1 MGVPKEQSGAAQA
14 ADLPAQGAAA
24 GAADAPAGA
33 PPEPL
38 PRGRHNLSR
47 EDVLGSQRRRLI
59 RAMLD
64 QVAEKGY
71 PATTVGDVVSA
82 ARCSRNAFYEL
93 FEDKEACYIAASDQT
108 GADLLAALASA
119 AAAEDSWR
127 GALRSGTRS
136 YLKWWVD
143 NPGYA
148 AAYLV
153 HLPSAGQRALEQRDR
168 VYADF
173 AGLFEA
179 LAARARAEQPLL
191 PPLPPLAPSLL
202 VMAITEL
209 IAQEVR
215 MGRLDSLLEL
225 EDVLV
230 RFIVKALT

>member
-1 MGVPKEQSGAAQA
+1 MGVSNDQARPAA
-14 ADLPAQGAAA
+14 PASTAA
-24 GAADAPAGA
+24 GEPAGAGGGPAA

-47 EDVLGSQRRRLI
+47 EHVLGSQRRRLI
-59 RAMLD
+59 MAMLD

-93 FEDKEACYIAASDQT
+93 FEDKEACYIAAADEA
-108 GADLLAALASA
+108 GADMLAALNA
-119 AAAEDSWR
+119 AAQAEETWLA
-127 GALRSGTRS
+127 ALRSGTRS
-136 YLKWWVD
+136 YLRWWVEH
-143 NPGYA
+143 PRYA
-148 AAYLV
+148 AAYLID
-153 HLPSAGQRALEQRDR
+153 LPAAGRRALEQRDR

-173 AGLFEA
+173 AAMFEG
-179 LAARARAEQPLL
+179 LAARARTEQPL
-191 PPLPPLAPSLL
+191 PPLPPLAPRLL

-215 MGRLDSLLEL
+215 MGRVGALMDL
-225 EDVLV
+225 EDELV